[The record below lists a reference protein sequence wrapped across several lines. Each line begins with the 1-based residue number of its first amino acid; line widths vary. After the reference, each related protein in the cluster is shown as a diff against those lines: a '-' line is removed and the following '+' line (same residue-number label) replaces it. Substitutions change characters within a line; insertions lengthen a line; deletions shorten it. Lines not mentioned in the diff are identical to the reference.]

1 MIFSSYR
8 KEHPN
13 KANAW
18 VVGVLGALPLLALVA
33 YSYVVQLRCLDANGE
48 EVQSGSGLYTTD
60 ASGSYVDTDA
70 HVLRADDGKYYGC
83 NIYFPMP
90 DSGAFYQSAYFA
102 GPDSAKLYDK
112 NKSVVDGQEVDGID
126 FAEIKIDGAFTDEK
140 GAMYPLPPQQH
151 DGYAPMD
158 RACVPYQQ
166 APFEI
171 GSHMYTLGYPGV
183 GDDSIT
189 FTDGVISGFTG
200 QYGEYVKGSATT
212 APGSSGGVVIESN
225 TGCFVGFIDSVETDS
240 GGTIAQILS
249 GSFISKF
256 LAGQTGAHTYDPA
269 DDTAQGPR
277 ALVQSQDIGDIS
289 ISYPQEW
296 TTSTST
302 NKAGDSLGYFI
313 ASPAQGALDTMKEEM
328 DVWVSAPAT
337 SSIAQQVADLYASA
351 KSLDSSAVKSKAI
364 VGDTTVFTV
373 SLLDTS
379 QQYFSEDVYTRISIF
394 RYKDHDYQIESDWAV
409 GDSAPDYK
417 VLFQN
422 IEHSINFR

>member
-1 MIFSSYR
+1 
-8 KEHPN
+8 
-13 KANAW
+13 
-18 VVGVLGALPLLALVA
+18 VLSMVRHQILPD
-33 YSYVVQLRCLDANGE
+33 VVQLRCLDANGE

-240 GGTIAQILS
+240 GGTIAHLRPGRRHCTGAACI
-249 GSFISKF
+249 GAVARHRRHFYFISTRVDN
-256 LAGQTGAHTYDPA
+256 LDQHQQSGRQLGLLYSLTCTRGAGHHERRNGCLGVGTCNIEHC
-269 DDTAQGPR
+269 TASCRPVR
-277 ALVQSQDIGDIS
+277 IGEVFGLLGSKVKSNCWRHYGVHCLFSGHIAAIFFGRCIHPHFDIS
-289 ISYPQEW
+289 LQRPRLP
-296 TTSTST
+296 
-302 NKAGDSLGYFI
+302 DRVRLGCGGQR
-313 ASPAQGALDTMKEEM
+313 PGLQGALSKYR
-328 DVWVSAPAT
+328 AFHKL
-337 SSIAQQVADLYASA
+337 SIAC
-351 KSLDSSAVKSKAI
+351 I
-364 VGDTTVFTV
+364 VV
-373 SLLDTS
+373 SYD
-379 QQYFSEDVYTRISIF
+379 
-394 RYKDHDYQIESDWAV
+394 
-409 GDSAPDYK
+409 
-417 VLFQN
+417 
-422 IEHSINFR
+422 